1 MYIYVYVIMSM
12 YKILVN
18 YTWSGDGYVWR
29 EDGGVQGVGHGA
41 VGSHLALR
49 YLAVHTALIQDIK
62 GYGNTMSI

>member
-1 MYIYVYVIMSM
+1 MFIYT
-12 YKILVN
+12 ILVN

-49 YLAVHTALIQDIK
+49 YLAVHTALIQVIK
-62 GYGNTMSI
+62 GYDNTMSI